1 MNSSRSITRGLRL
14 LFFAGMAVSLGHGK
28 TLLLFQGAA
37 GSAYVKTV
45 AEEKLAQLKAHA
57 EKMKEQDRGRTY
69 SEIARA
75 LAEISNQQFADGH
88 TEEAQASV
96 KEAVSYSEKAT
107 ASAKQ
112 HNKKIK
118 DTEINLRECARRLDE
133 IRRTVAADEQGAIKE
148 AVSRIDQLRKE
159 LLDHMFRRN

>member
-1 MNSSRSITRGLRL
+1 MNNSRSIARGLSLMFFAGTAMCLGHAQTL
-14 LFFAGMAVSLGHGK
+14 LFF
-28 TLLLFQGAA
+28 QGAT

-57 EKMKEQDRGRTY
+57 EKLKEQDRGRTY
-69 SEIARA
+69 SQIARE

-88 TEEAQASV
+88 AEEAQTSV

-107 ASAKQ
+107 AAAKQ